1 MASRDPYPFPFHLEI
16 SEKETTS
23 VVKLDLKN
31 FFKWR
36 EREMKHASL
45 YNVKWKDQKVINQ
58 TKGQKSKTESQRKQK
73 KQKQKPFYIFFPFM
87 YKEGEYPF
95 WDKMI
100 IFRSVTIPF

>member
-73 KQKQKPFYIFFPFM
+73 NKSKNLSTYSFLSCIRKGNILFGI
-87 YKEGEYPF
+87 
-95 WDKMI
+95 
-100 IFRSVTIPF
+100 R